1 MYTHVQ
7 KANDFMLLFQGIAE
21 MAGREEKSRYEL
33 LEISDPS
40 TLLVRGKDFILLYP
54 SSQECM
60 LYSHTLHV
68 LKSLYSLNLPFV
80 ILTSAKYTPLIILV
94 HVFIFCYIVHSHY

>member
-40 TLLVRGKDFILLYP
+40 TLLVRGKDFI
-54 SSQECM
+54 
-60 LYSHTLHV
+60 
-68 LKSLYSLNLPFV
+68 
-80 ILTSAKYTPLIILV
+80 
-94 HVFIFCYIVHSHY
+94 